1 MEKNENTTTKNGTI
15 SAIDYNTK
23 SGSISDGVKKDRPQ
37 NKNLVSLA
45 DRTREER
52 QAIGRKGGLKSGE
65 KRKARKSMKETI
77 LDMISQEIDPKKLEK
92 MGVDLDTLN
101 GDYTIQGAIISAMI
115 REAIN
120 GDTKAMSLLR
130 DTMGEQPVNK
140 QEIRQEVITQDDLK
154 TIDNL
159 KQYLTG

>member
-1 MEKNENTTTKNGTI
+1 MEKNENTNTKNGIQETATDT
-15 SAIDYNTK
+15 AICSYVGK
-23 SGSISDGVKKDRPQ
+23 GKGSNPNSR
-37 NKNLVSLA
+37 KNLISLA
-45 DRTREER
+45 DRTKEER
-52 QAIGRKGGLKSGE
+52 EAIGRKGGIKNGE
-65 KRKARKSMKETI
+65 KIKARKSMKDTI

-154 TIDNL
+154 TISNL
-159 KQYLTG
+159 KDYLTG